1 MQTDHAWVR
10 SDWQVA
16 DNVVAG
22 TTTRYGGYSTAPALA
37 ENNLGLN
44 VGDVPRLV
52 QRNRQGLARFIED
65 KATVNATVK
74 ATLKSLNPSTCNGWI
89 RFTAAIVSMLDSTR
103 IEPLRPRPTP
113 CGQINVGWP

>member
-52 QRNRQGLARFIED
+52 
-65 KATVNATVK
+65 
-74 ATLKSLNPSTCNGWI
+74 
-89 RFTAAIVSMLDSTR
+89 
-103 IEPLRPRPTP
+103 
-113 CGQINVGWP
+113 